1 MRAAS
6 RLYAARMDLRLGWLR
21 ALVALADA
29 GTFTDA
35 AAVLGLSQAS
45 VSRAIAGLER
55 EVGVRLGRRASR
67 PAAGVRAGQHPERG
81 AQRRLRRPRG
91 DPPAARRPALRR
103 RRARDRG
110 AVRRRT
116 VGGALAR
123 RRGLR
128 VEDLARH
135 TLAIDP
141 RTGTTT
147 PELFG
152 AGARPRAV
160 RETTTIDERLTLIAA
175 GQAVG
180 VTAESTAN
188 QYPRPGI
195 AYRVLRGAPPIPVRL
210 AWWRDDP
217 PAGLDELLAL
227 ARGFWPTAEVT
238 GRGGS
243 PAPG

>member
-1 MRAAS
+1 MFVQVNTPSAGLSDGSADLAVIRRPLDDPRFAGAE
-6 RLYAARMDLRLGWLR
+6 LGTEAR
-21 ALVALADA
+21 
-29 GTFTDA
+29 F
-35 AAVLGLSQAS
+35 AAVPS
-45 VSRAIAGLER
+45 E
-55 EVGVRLGRRASR
+55 
-67 PAAGVRAGQHPERG
+67 
-81 AQRRLRRPRG
+81 
-91 DPPAARRPALRR
+91 
-103 RRARDRG
+103 
-110 AVRRRT
+110 
-116 VGGALAR
+116 GALAR

-160 RETTTIDERLTLIAA
+160 RETTTIDEWLTLIAA